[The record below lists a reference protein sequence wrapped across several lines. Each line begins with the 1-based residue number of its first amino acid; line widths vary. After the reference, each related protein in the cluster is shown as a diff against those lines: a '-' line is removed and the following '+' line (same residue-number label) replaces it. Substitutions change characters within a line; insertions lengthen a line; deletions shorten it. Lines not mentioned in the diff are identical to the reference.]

1 MAIPAQCPTPSLLI
15 FFLVCAID
23 RWAPLNVSSLWLLL
37 LLTLRTE
44 AQPPP
49 LHVQP
54 HATLSTRALH
64 GHSWK
69 ARTGPSSP
77 PLWYCDDSF
86 FHSLTLS
93 VSAPTINDVGS
104 FYSTPSM
111 ASVPLPIDVFSP
123 PHPVPATRLTSTA
136 TLLFAVLDLVFSEFS
151 TASCSHVV
159 VAQSLSPAMNLLA
172 QPRPA
177 YCSPRTSSVP
187 DHRSVSFVDAALML
201 MCCAVKVS
209 RSSTPPFF
217 FPASPRCCRPVPHWL
232 KLLLAPCC
240 VCRRRREEIYP
251 YT

>member
-1 MAIPAQCPTPSLLI
+1 LEYIHLIYILLFKKEKKFEIKNNNNKFENLTTLYAQPLGHSSSMPDAQPSH

-23 RWAPLNVSSLWLLL
+23 RWAPLDVSSLWLLL

-77 PLWYCDDSF
+77 PLWYCDDNF

-93 VSAPTINDVGS
+93 VSAPTINVGS

-111 ASVPLPIDVFSP
+111 VSVPLPIDVFSP
-123 PHPVPATRLTSTA
+123 PSPVA
-136 TLLFAVLDLVFSEFS
+136 
-151 TASCSHVV
+151 
-159 VAQSLSPAMNLLA
+159 
-172 QPRPA
+172 
-177 YCSPRTSSVP
+177 
-187 DHRSVSFVDAALML
+187 
-201 MCCAVKVS
+201 
-209 RSSTPPFF
+209 
-217 FPASPRCCRPVPHWL
+217 
-232 KLLLAPCC
+232 
-240 VCRRRREEIYP
+240 I
-251 YT
+251 

>member
-1 MAIPAQCPTPSLLI
+1 MTSRVMPCALDPPRQRPALLI
-15 FFLVCAID
+15 RPRPRPRAKPKGRIRFFLREWRFI
-23 RWAPLNVSSLWLLL
+23 AP
-37 LLTLRTE
+37 
-44 AQPPP
+44 
-49 LHVQP
+49 
-54 HATLSTRALH
+54 
-64 GHSWK
+64 
-69 ARTGPSSP
+69 
-77 PLWYCDDSF
+77 
-86 FHSLTLS
+86 

-159 VAQSLSPAMNLLA
+159 VAKSLSPAMNLLA

-177 YCSPRTSSVP
+177 YCSPRMSSVP

-201 MCCAVKVS
+201 MCCVVKVC

-217 FPASPRCCRPVPHWL
+217 FPASPWCCRPVPHWL

-240 VCRRRREEIYP
+240 VRRRRREEICP
-251 YT
+251 CT